1 MLCSHKKTLW
11 LTSRTSPKAS
21 PLEGSF
27 IFYCANHRE
36 LSSPSAPVAAKNCQ
50 SEAPKKANEAKTPS
64 SPALQPCS
72 HIAHT
77 NRQTI
82 YGSLLYSRNSKG
94 IFRDFIA
101 AHQRNDWLRPEEK
114 KLTLPCLYC
123 VRQTQPL
130 IFDGQT
136 LHTDRI
142 FWNSTPYRR
151 TPGAYLPWE
160 TVSPFNATRL
170 PKRTK

>member
-1 MLCSHKKTLW
+1 MVVLTQKKLYDWHHARPQKPPLSSVVSFFTVPTTGTLV
-11 LTSRTSPKAS
+11 
-21 PLEGSF
+21 
-27 IFYCANHRE
+27 
-36 LSSPSAPVAAKNCQ
+36 SSPSAPVAAKNCQ

-136 LHTDRI
+136 SHTDMNLLK
-142 FWNSTPYRR
+142 FYT
-151 TPGAYLPWE
+151 L
-160 TVSPFNATRL
+160 
-170 PKRTK
+170 